1 MHIVLNK
8 VARPAHGVENLPM
21 ANQKEKNFQYDY
33 HSFSH
38 VNFRKHLIFDFDL
51 QKVV

>member
-8 VARPAHGVENLPM
+8 VARPAHGVENLPR
-21 ANQKEKNFQYDY
+21 ANQKTQNFQYDY

-38 VNFRKHLIFDFDL
+38 VNF
-51 QKVV
+51 VVSWVEEGSGSI